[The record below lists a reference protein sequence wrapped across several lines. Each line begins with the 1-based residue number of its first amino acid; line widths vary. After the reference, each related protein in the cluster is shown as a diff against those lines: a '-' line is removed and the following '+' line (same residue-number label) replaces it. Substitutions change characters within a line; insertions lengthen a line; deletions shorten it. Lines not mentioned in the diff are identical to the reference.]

1 MALEQKEVMP
11 PASDPEAKSGVTVR
25 RPCWDPG
32 GMAAAA
38 GRGVSV
44 GFGARFE
51 GRVERGSW
59 PIGGRGGGGGRGVQ
73 IRKGLG
79 VGDLEGAARVAGT
92 DDQQVGSFKQQQ
104 RIHLWF

>member
-44 GFGARFE
+44 RLGARFE

-92 DDQQVGSFKQQQ
+92 DDRQLGSFEQQQ
-104 RIHLWF
+104 GIHLWF